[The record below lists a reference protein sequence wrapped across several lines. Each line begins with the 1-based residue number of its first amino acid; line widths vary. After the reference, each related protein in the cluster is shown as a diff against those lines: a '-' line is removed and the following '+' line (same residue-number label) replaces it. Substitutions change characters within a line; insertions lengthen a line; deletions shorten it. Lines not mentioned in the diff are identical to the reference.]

1 MANVNSV
8 LTQTKTEFNQ
18 AISNSTAGTELGKE
32 QFLQLLVTQLQ
43 YQDPLNPMEDQE
55 FIAQMAQFS
64 SLEQLMNLNTSMQGL
79 TDATNNQQMFSA
91 TSYIGKYVTA
101 VGNVIGKA
109 SVTDADGNPATEVTP
124 LYYSFNAPTASGSI
138 TVRDSSGNVV
148 YVESLEAKSSGTI
161 FKFSWNG
168 RNGTGA
174 TVADG
179 TYTVSVTGIDANG
192 EAVLCT
198 PMVADKVTDILRDG
212 STIYLRLEGGQ
223 NMTLADVEL
232 VSSTRPTLA
241 TDGSEGSDTNTDTDA
256 DAEALAT
263 LLKKLDASGDLAKET
278 EQLLSNKKS
287 KEALEGISKAVREL
301 KDDETIKLSLSDLGL
316 LARTLGLSDKVLSEM
331 QNEFGPS
338 EQSRDLTKEQL
349 SALLAPAQEY
359 LEQA

>member
-1 MANVNSV
+1 MANVNSI
-8 LTQTKTEFNQ
+8 LTQTRTEFNQ
-18 AISNSTAGTELGKE
+18 AVSNNTTGTELGKE

-43 YQDPLNPMEDQE
+43 HQDPLNPMEDQE

-91 TSYIGKYVTA
+91 TNYIGKYVTA
-101 VGNVIGKA
+101 VGNVIGKSS
-109 SVTDADGNPATEVTP
+109 SVDADGNTTSEVTP

-148 YVESLEAKSSGTI
+148 YVQSLDAQSSGTI
-161 FKFSWNG
+161 FKFSWDGKNG
-168 RNGTGA
+168 SGA
-174 TVADG
+174 SVADG
-179 TYTVSVTGIDANG
+179 TYTVSVTGIDSNG

-241 TDGSEGSDTNTDTDA
+241 TDGSE
-256 DAEALAT
+256 DAET
-263 LLKKLDASGDLAKET
+263 PETKPETPETKPDDTTTGTGNTGTGDASG
-278 EQLLSNKKS
+278 N
-287 KEALEGISKAVREL
+287 GN
-301 KDDETIKLSLSDLGL
+301 KDDGNGDANGSGGSGTPDNTTTPD
-316 LARTLGLSDKVLSEM
+316 A
-331 QNEFGPS
+331 NN
-338 EQSRDLTKEQL
+338 
-349 SALLAPAQEY
+349 AQ
-359 LEQA
+359 AA

>member
-1 MANVNSV
+1 MANVNSI
-8 LTQTKTEFNQ
+8 LTQTRTEFNQ
-18 AISNSTAGTELGKE
+18 AVSNNTTGTELGKE

-43 YQDPLNPMEDQE
+43 HQDPLNPMEDQE

-91 TSYIGKYVTA
+91 TNYIGKYVTA
-101 VGNVIGKA
+101 VGNVIGKSS
-109 SVTDADGNPATEVTP
+109 SVAADGKVTSEITP

-148 YVESLEAKSSGTI
+148 YVESLDAKSSGTI
-161 FKFSWNG
+161 FKFSWDGKNG
-168 RNGTGA
+168 SGA
-174 TVADG
+174 SVADG
-179 TYTVSVTGIDANG
+179 TYTVSVTGIDSNG

-241 TDGSEGSDTNTDTDA
+241 TDGSEGSEAPSTDPEDTASLTA
-256 DAEALAT
+256 
-263 LLKKLDASGDLAKET
+263 LLKQLDASGELQKKTQDLLNE
-278 EQLLSNKKS
+278 NKR
-287 KEALEGISKAVREL
+287 KEALDGISTALNLLDASTTITLSNAELLSFGKAMN
-301 KDDETIKLSLSDLGL
+301 LSAGVI
-316 LARTLGLSDKVLSEM
+316 TEM
-331 QNEFGPS
+331 QAALGS
-338 EQSRDLTKEQL
+338 KSSLTKDEM
-349 SALLAPAQEY
+349 SAVLAPAQKY
-359 LEQA
+359 LNA

>member
-101 VGNVIGKA
+101 VGNVVGKA
-109 SVTDADGNPATEVTP
+109 SVTDAEGKVTTEVTP

-161 FKFSWNG
+161 FKFSWDG

-241 TDGSEGSDTNTDTDA
+241 TDGSEDAGTTTPDDGKNDTTPTPDTD
-256 DAEALAT
+256 DTKTDGTDPGNGDQSGNGQESG
-263 LLKKLDASGDLAKET
+263 SGDGNNGADQKGDT
-278 EQLLSNKKS
+278 PTTGDTGS
-287 KEALEGISKAVREL
+287 GTV
-301 KDDETIKLSLSDLGL
+301 
-316 LARTLGLSDKVLSEM
+316 
-331 QNEFGPS
+331 
-338 EQSRDLTKEQL
+338 
-349 SALLAPAQEY
+349 
-359 LEQA
+359 